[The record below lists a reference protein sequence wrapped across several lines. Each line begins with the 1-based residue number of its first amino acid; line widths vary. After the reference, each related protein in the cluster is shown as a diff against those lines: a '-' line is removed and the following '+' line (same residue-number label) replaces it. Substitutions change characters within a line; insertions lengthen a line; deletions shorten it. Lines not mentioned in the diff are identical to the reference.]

1 MCDVVYFVGLRA
13 ALPHRMLIFL
23 SLLICIV
30 GCLVY
35 ALSTNAKVAEL
46 GRLAF
51 ACGLLAFL
59 LVVKSDSFRL
69 L

>member
-1 MCDVVYFVGLRA
+1 
-13 ALPHRMLIFL
+13 MLIFL
-23 SLLICIV
+23 SLLVSII

-35 ALSTNAKVAEL
+35 ALSNNAKVAEL
-46 GRLAF
+46 GRIAF

-59 LVVKSDSFRL
+59 LVVRSDSFRL